1 MKQKRAAAAAGITN
15 ALERERTATAAGLAY
30 VFEQH
35 CGARHVG
42 FPATRLADALEQEHV
57 AVEPRHSKLWCF
69 IHHGA
74 SHQNCLSDTQLPHL
88 FTSSSLGSL
97 GSEGNSGALPVFPA
111 RLSSTRACAASN

>member
-35 CGARHVG
+35 CGARHFG

-57 AVEPRHSKLWCF
+57 AVELSAFQTLVFHTSRRFTPKF
-69 IHHGA
+69 I
-74 SHQNCLSDTQLPHL
+74 
-88 FTSSSLGSL
+88 
-97 GSEGNSGALPVFPA
+97 V
-111 RLSSTRACAASN
+111 